1 MDYFII
7 AAVSFSGLYF
17 HWWLYRRIR
26 RWTERDLALSMAQ
39 GDADKREYMLACLQR
54 PANILLRR
62 LLSTHQLYDHRNLR
76 VSQNILEVGGQQ

>member
-39 GDADKREYMLACLQR
+39 GDTDKREYMLACLQQAR
-54 PANILLRR
+54 AQDAAERYER
-62 LLSTHQLYDHRNLR
+62 EHR
-76 VSQNILEVGGQQ
+76 

>member
-39 GDADKREYMLACLQR
+39 GDADKREYMLACLQQAR
-54 PANILLRR
+54 DQSVPRKALESWLQDAAER
-62 LLSTHQLYDHRNLR
+62 YDGEHR
-76 VSQNILEVGGQQ
+76 

>member
-39 GDADKREYMLACLQR
+39 GDADKREYMLACLQQAR
-54 PANILLRR
+54 AQKVSRKALESWLQEAAERYER
-62 LLSTHQLYDHRNLR
+62 EHR
-76 VSQNILEVGGQQ
+76 